1 MKRASCVA
9 VGVFLSFLWIPIAIA
24 APNTGAA
31 TQKQR
36 PQVQTQN
43 PTQSGQN
50 VRPKREGIDWKNK
63 VLKER
68 DIKKRAAARRNV
80 LMQQAEK
87 QKPKTPQNVP
97 PPAMNP

>member
-1 MKRASCVA
+1 MKRTSCVA
-9 VGVFLSFLWIPIAIA
+9 VGVFLSFLWIPIVIA

-36 PQVQTQN
+36 PQVQQN
-43 PTQSGQN
+43 STQSGKAVQ
-50 VRPKREGIDWKNK
+50 PKAGIDWKNK

-68 DIKKRAAARRNV
+68 EIKKRAAARRNV

-87 QKPKTPQNVP
+87 EKSKKQQNAP
-97 PPAMNP
+97 SPAMNP